1 MTSSAH
7 AYFKSQEMRGQYS
20 PHVTCHYQLEGPA
33 DLDVHIGDLHS
44 TIVDR
49 EIEIVQEL
57 LNDVIL
63 SSDAITRAC
72 EACAELDC
80 LLSFAAASRAYN
92 YVRPVMVDD
101 NVIDIKH
108 GRYRPNFFPEH
119 LF

>member
-1 MTSSAH
+1 MHISNHRRCAVSIH
-7 AYFKSQEMRGQYS
+7 LMLL
-20 PHVTCHYQLEGPA
+20 VNQLEGPA

-63 SSDAITRAC
+63 SSEAITRAC

-92 YVRPVMVDD
+92 YVRPIMVDD

-108 GRYRPNFFPEH
+108 GRYHPNIFPEN
-119 LF
+119 L